1 VIGVATPVSS
11 TEISVGSEQ
20 IKQSDWALY
29 SRLLGYVAAFSGSF
43 LLSLCGFIVYSLA
56 NVLLADLTQFLLDSL
71 GETTQIGIGFV
82 ARTAHWFWP
91 PGDLDPV
98 HYARIAVPVA
108 AVVLALIRASG
119 YFFGNYF
126 MNIVAR
132 GVVHRLRTQV
142 FDVLIRVPK
151 AAIDAYTHGELVS
164 KLTFNVEQVSG
175 ASSEALKTLLRDGL
189 TVLALISYMLYLNW
203 KLTLVFFAIAP
214 AIAAVV
220 LVVGRHFRRYSKR
233 IQDSMGEVTQLSNE
247 SVAAFDEI
255 RMFAAAE
262 QQSARFHE
270 ASQFNRIQSLK
281 LAFVQAVSTPVAQV
295 FLSLALA
302 ALFWFALDPA
312 ILAGFTPGS
321 LVAFIAAA
329 TQLGKPIRT
338 LTNVQSIVQR
348 GLAAAEDLFAQIDT
362 PLERDEG
369 QISIS
374 RAEGSI
380 SIQGVDFTYPGAGSP
395 ALRDLSLEIPAGSM
409 VAFVGRSGAGK
420 TTLMQLLCRFY
431 APDNGQIL
439 LDGQPIEQ
447 FRLASYRQQISVVS
461 QQVVL
466 FSDTIR
472 ANVLFGQSGHCDEEA
487 VRAALDVAQASTFID
502 SLPNGIDTR
511 LGDGGSGLSG
521 GQRQRLAIARAVLKN
536 APILI
541 LDEATSALD
550 TESEAAIRA
559 SLEAASVGRTTLV
572 IAHRLSTVERADRIV
587 VMDQG
592 RIVAQG
598 THQSL
603 LKEQGLY
610 ASLYQQGFD
619 PS

>member
-1 VIGVATPVSS
+1 MIGVATPVSS

-220 LVVGRHFRRYSKR
+220 LLVGRHFRRYSKR

>member
-1 VIGVATPVSS
+1 M
-11 TEISVGSEQ
+11 GSEQ

-214 AIAAVV
+214 AIATVV

-380 SIQGVDFTYPGAGSP
+380 SVRGVDFTYPGAGSP

-472 ANVLFGQSGHCDEEA
+472 ANVLFGQSGHCDKEA

-550 TESEAAIRA
+550 TESEAAIRT

>member
-1 VIGVATPVSS
+1 M
-11 TEISVGSEQ
+11 GSEQ

-233 IQDSMGEVTQLSNE
+233 IQDSMGQVTQLSNE

>member
-1 VIGVATPVSS
+1 M
-11 TEISVGSEQ
+11 SVGSEQ

-380 SIQGVDFTYPGAGSP
+380 SVRGVDFTYPGAGSP

-521 GQRQRLAIARAVLKN
+521 AVSQEANARRRWGPDAVSPTWRFPARVAGAAGSTTSRGFSGLPRCRTCVTAGSMSRPTKLGRGPSRLNCSMRAW
-536 APILI
+536 
-541 LDEATSALD
+541 
-550 TESEAAIRA
+550 RF
-559 SLEAASVGRTTLV
+559 ASVFGRDGLALFSSGSSADAATCCQLPVASCT
-572 IAHRLSTVERADRIV
+572 STR
-587 VMDQG
+587 
-592 RIVAQG
+592 
-598 THQSL
+598 
-603 LKEQGLY
+603 
-610 ASLYQQGFD
+610 
-619 PS
+619 

>member
-1 VIGVATPVSS
+1 
-11 TEISVGSEQ
+11 VGSEQ